1 MKYQAGRGDDL
12 ESDHGLESARA
23 RQMWLEIVCDGKVSP
38 IKPKCNFAHGLRR
51 RHAKP
56 KCTSA
61 HGRRRTYVEKND
73 QTLKAKC
80 INSLMQKGIGCEKRR
95 CHTGLIRIRLWQ
107 KCAERF
113 MYADQLTRTQS
124 AIDIQQ
130 N

>member
-12 ESDHGLESARA
+12 ESHHGLESARA
-23 RQMWLEIVCDGKVSP
+23 RQMWLEIVCDGEVSP
-38 IKPKCNFAHGLRR
+38 MKPKCNFANGLRR

-61 HGRRRTYVEKND
+61 HGRRRMSVEKKD
-73 QTLKAKC
+73 QTLNAKC
-80 INSLMQKGIGCEKRR
+80 INSLMQKGIGCDKRR
-95 CHTGLIRIRLWQ
+95 HHTGRIRIRLRQ

-113 MYADQLTRTQS
+113 MYADQPTRTQS
-124 AIDIQQ
+124 GIDVQQ